1 VQLLGVLGGTFDPVH
16 CGHLRLAVEVREQLS
31 LSAVRLIP
39 CGNPPHRGQSK
50 AVAESRLRMLHGAT
64 QGDSGLVID
73 DREMR
78 RAGPSYTVD
87 TLQSLRADF
96 PQHALCL
103 ILGMDALTGLPQWH
117 RWQEILDLAHLV
129 VGRRPGKDLPDSGVV
144 ADMLSHRQVES
155 VEAMGNAAAGKI
167 IVCDIPGLDIS
178 ATQVRQRCAS
188 RRSVRYL
195 VPDSVATI
203 IDEERLYRDE
213 E

>member
-31 LSAVRLIP
+31 LSAVHLIP
-39 CGNPPHRGQSK
+39 CANPPHRGEPK
-50 AVAESRLRMLHGAT
+50 ADPALRLRMLHGAI
-64 QGDSGLVID
+64 QGDSAFVVD

-96 PQHALCL
+96 PDHVLCL
-103 ILGMDALTGLPQWH
+103 ILGMDVLTGLPQWH
-117 RWQEILDLAHLV
+117 RWQEILDLAHLA
-129 VGRRPGKDLPDSGVV
+129 VGRRPGTEFPGPGAV
-144 ADMLSHRQVES
+144 ADMLARRQVES
-155 VEAMGNAAAGKI
+155 VAAMGDAEAGKI
-167 IVCDIPGLDIS
+167 IVCDIPALDIS
-178 ATQVRQRCAS
+178 ASQVRQRCAS

-195 VPDSVATI
+195 VPDCVATI
-203 IDEERLYRDE
+203 IDEEELYQDE